1 MIHTTSSQITLL
13 GSLTEADRMAIIRKL
28 SREQVRNLPYSWR
41 SWARPGQLPPGTI
54 GALNARTDWVH
65 WLPLAGRGWGKTKVG
80 AETVRLWAE
89 DPKKI
94 INIVGPTTDAVR
106 KVMIEGPSGL
116 LSCYPPWAR
125 PQWEPTRHRVTFPS
139 GAVAHTF
146 SADEPERLRG
156 PQCTNYWADEPCAWR
171 FLVEAWDNLMFG
183 FRLGDN
189 PQGVITTT
197 PKPIKWLKEMV
208 ADSGCVVT
216 RHSSLENK
224 INLTKVFFDKVI
236 GKYIGTRI
244 GRQEVEA
251 EILDDTPGALW
262 KRQKI
267 DELRITAREVQWSMV
282 LRVVIGVDPA
292 VTSGEDSNET
302 GIVAAALTRSGHVL
316 VLDDQ
321 SCRESPAGWANVVT
335 ALYRRRRADRVVGE
349 VNNGG
354 DLVERNIRVAEP
366 NISYRSVRAS
376 RGKLRRAEPVA
387 QLYERGLV
395 HHVGFFSDL
404 EDQLCTYVPGIG
416 EDESPDRMD
425 AMVWAITELAV
436 DPEPVEAG
444 VQFASWSRISPV

>member
-1 MIHTTSSQITLL
+1 
-13 GSLTEADRMAIIRKL
+13 
-28 SREQVRNLPYSWR
+28 
-41 SWARPGQLPPGTI
+41 
-54 GALNARTDWVH
+54 
-65 WLPLAGRGWGKTKVG
+65 
-80 AETVRLWAE
+80 
-89 DPKKI
+89 
-94 INIVGPTTDAVR
+94 
-106 KVMIEGPSGL
+106 
-116 LSCYPPWAR
+116 
-125 PQWEPTRHRVTFPS
+125 
-139 GAVAHTF
+139 
-146 SADEPERLRG
+146 
-156 PQCTNYWADEPCAWR
+156 
-171 FLVEAWDNLMFG
+171 
-183 FRLGDN
+183 
-189 PQGVITTT
+189 
-197 PKPIKWLKEMV
+197 
-208 ADSGCVVT
+208 
-216 RHSSLENK
+216 
-224 INLTKVFFDKVI
+224 
-236 GKYIGTRI
+236 
-244 GRQEVEA
+244 
-251 EILDDTPGALW
+251 
-262 KRQKI
+262 
-267 DELRITAREVQWSMV
+267 MV